1 MARKPRVHFAGA
13 FYHVIA
19 RGNKGAKVFKSAQ
32 DYRFYLRFLK
42 AYKNRYPFLLYAYVL
57 MPTHVHLLIE
67 VQEIP
72 LSKIMQS
79 LQFRYTRHY
88 NLKYR
93 TWGHLFQ
100 GRYKAILCEKDLYFL
115 ELSAYIHLNPVRA
128 GLGEDPLDYPWSS
141 YKAYASGAADD
152 LVNQGALLA
161 QFSKILFRARR
172 EFARFVKSRM
182 GQGKREEFYKAK
194 DQRFLGTE
202 DFVEEVRERLGGGGV
217 FGYQLSIAETVAG
230 VVSVLGI
237 SKESIYSENRN
248 REGSFAR
255 GVVGYLARRLAG
267 NSLKSVAEHFGRDP
281 VAISQGVGKLETRL
295 REDENLR
302 GRIKELAENLAK
314 GRKRIL
320 I

>member
-32 DYRFYLRFLK
+32 DFKLYLSFLK
-42 AYKNRYPFLLYAYVL
+42 EYKKRYPFLLYAYVL

-67 VQEIP
+67 VQEAP

-88 NLKYR
+88 HLKYR

-100 GRYKAILCEKDLYFL
+100 GRYKAILCEKDPYFL

-128 GLGEDPLDYPWSS
+128 GLGGDPLDYPGSS
-141 YKAYASGAADD
+141 YKAYASGAIDD
-152 LVNQGALLA
+152 LLDQRALLA
-161 QFSKILFRARR
+161 QFSKTPFRARK
-172 EFARFVKSRM
+172 EMVRFVKSRIR
-182 GQGKREEFYKAK
+182 QGKREEFYKAK
-194 DQRFLGTE
+194 DQRFLGSE
-202 DFVEEVRERLGGGGV
+202 DFVQELQEKLGERAV
-217 FGYQLSIAETVAG
+217 WGYQLSIQEIAEG
-230 VVSVLGI
+230 VVSGLGI
-237 SKESIYSENRN
+237 SKESLYSENRN

-255 GVVGYLARRLAG
+255 GIVGYLARRLTG
-267 NSLKSVAEHFGRDP
+267 LSLKSVAEHFGRDP
-281 VAISQGVGKLETRL
+281 VAINQGVGKLESKL
-295 REDENLR
+295 RED
-302 GRIKELAENLAK
+302 KELARRIKGLEENLSKA
-314 GRKRIL
+314 RKKIL

>member
-1 MARKPRVHFAGA
+1 MARKPRIHFAGA

-19 RGNKGAKVFKSAQ
+19 RGNRGAKVFKTAQ
-32 DYRFYLRFLK
+32 DYRLYLRFLK
-42 AYKNRYPFLLYAYVL
+42 EYKKRYPFLLYAYVL

-67 VQEIP
+67 VQDTP

-100 GRYKAILCEKDLYFL
+100 GRYKAILCEKDPYFL

-128 GLGEDPLDYPWSS
+128 SLGEDPLHYPWSS
-141 YKAYASGAADD
+141 YKAYATGAGDD
-152 LVNQGALLA
+152 LLDQQALLG
-161 QFSKILFRARR
+161 QFSKIPFRARR
-172 EFARFVKSRM
+172 EFVRFVKSRM
-182 GQGKREEFYKAK
+182 GRGKREEFYKAK
-194 DQRFLGTE
+194 DQRFLGSE
-202 DFVEEVRERLGGGGV
+202 EFVEEVQDRLRERDG
-217 FGYQLSIAETVAG
+217 FRYQLSIPEIVAG
-230 VVSVLGI
+230 VVSGLGI
-237 SKESIYSENRN
+237 SKESIYSQNRN
-248 REGSFAR
+248 REGSLAR
-255 GVVGYLARRLAG
+255 GIVGYLARGLAG
-267 NSLKSVAEHFGRDP
+267 HSLKSVAEHFGRDP

-295 REDENLR
+295 RGDEHLGNK
-302 GRIKELAENLAK
+302 ITELAENLAK

>member
-19 RGNKGAKVFKSAQ
+19 RGNKGAKVFKTAS
-32 DYRFYLRFLK
+32 DYKIYLRFLK
-42 AYKNRYPFLLYAYVL
+42 EYKKRYPFLLYAYVL
-57 MPTHVHLLIE
+57 MPTHVHLLLE
-67 VQEIP
+67 VQQTP

-100 GRYKAILCEKDLYFL
+100 GRYKAILCEKESYFL

-128 GLGEDPLDYPWSS
+128 GLGEGPSDYPWSS
-141 YKAYASGAADD
+141 YKAYATGGTDD
-152 LVNQGALLA
+152 LLDQRALLG
-161 QFSKILFRARR
+161 QFSKVAFRARK
-172 EFARFVKSRM
+172 EYVRFVKSRM

-194 DQRFLGTE
+194 DQRFLGSE
-202 DFVEEVRERLGGGGV
+202 EFVEEVQERLEERDS
-217 FGYQLSIAETVAG
+217 FRYQLSIPEIVAG
-230 VVSVLGI
+230 VVSGLGI
-237 SKESIYSENRN
+237 SRESIHNENRN
-248 REGSFAR
+248 REGSLGRAA
-255 GVVGYLARRLAG
+255 VGFLARRLTG
-267 NSLKSVAEHFGRDP
+267 YSLKSVAEHFGRDP
-281 VAISQGVGKLETRL
+281 VAISQGVGKLESRL
-295 REDENLR
+295 REDENMR
-302 GRIKELAENLAK
+302 RRITESAENLTR

>member
-1 MARKPRVHFAGA
+1 
-13 FYHVIA
+13 
-19 RGNKGAKVFKSAQ
+19 
-32 DYRFYLRFLK
+32 
-42 AYKNRYPFLLYAYVL
+42 

-100 GRYKAILCEKDLYFL
+100 GRYKAILCEKDSYFL
-115 ELSAYIHLNPVRA
+115 ELSAYIHLNPLRA
-128 GLGEDPLDYPWSS
+128 GLEEDPLDYPWSS

-152 LVNQGALLA
+152 LVDQGALLA
-161 QFSKILFRARR
+161 QFSKISFRARKG
-172 EFARFVKSRM
+172 FVHFVKSRM
-182 GQGKREEFYKAK
+182 GQGRREEFYRAK
-194 DQRFLGTE
+194 DQRFLGSE
-202 DFVEEVRERLGGGGV
+202 DFVEEIKGRQGEGGV
-217 FGYQLSIAETVAG
+217 FGYELSIPEIVAG
-230 VVSVLGI
+230 VVSGLGI
-237 SKESIYSENRN
+237 AKELIYSENRN

-255 GVVGYLARRLAG
+255 GVVGYLARHLTRH
-267 NSLKSVAEHFGRDP
+267 SLKSVAEHFRRDP
-281 VAISQGVGKLETRL
+281 VVISQGVGKLELRL
-295 REDENLR
+295 REEENLR
-302 GRIKELAENLAK
+302 GRINELAENLAK

>member
-1 MARKPRVHFAGA
+1 MARKPRVHFGGA

-32 DYRFYLRFLK
+32 DYSAYLRFLK
-42 AYKNRYPFLLYAYVL
+42 DYKKRYPFFLYAYVL

-67 VQEIP
+67 VQETA

-100 GRYKAILCEKDLYFL
+100 GRYKAILCEKETYFL
-115 ELSAYIHLNPVRA
+115 ELCAYIHLNPVRA
-128 GLGEDPLDYPWSS
+128 GLEEDPLDYPWSS
-141 YKAYASGAADD
+141 YKAYALGSADD
-152 LVNQGALLA
+152 LVDQRALLV
-161 QFSKILFRARR
+161 QFSKIAFRARKG
-172 EFARFVKSRM
+172 FIHFVKSRM

-194 DQRFLGTE
+194 DQRFLGSE
-202 DFVEEVRERLGGGGV
+202 DFLEEVQEKLGGGIV
-217 FGYQLSIAETVAG
+217 FGYKLSIPEIVAG
-230 VVSVLGI
+230 VVSGLGI
-237 SKESIYSENRN
+237 SKGLIYSENRN

-255 GVVGYLARRLAG
+255 GIVGYLARRLARH
-267 NSLKSVAEHFGRDP
+267 SLRSVAEHFRRDP
-281 VAISQGVGKLETRL
+281 VVISQGVGKLESRL
-295 REDENLR
+295 REEESLR
-302 GRIKELAENLAK
+302 GRIDELAENLAK